1 MYVSIFVVSVVFFVT
16 LSCVTLAH
24 IFFPKEQT
32 SAAEEGVRGVRAMAP
47 ISQVPQV
54 PVITESDHTP
64 VPFSYNVP
72 VDSHMN
78 YKNDVVIVVEHPN
91 EHVTIGMAPR

>member
-1 MYVSIFVVSVVFFVT
+1 MSAVILVVSIVFFVSMSCAA
-16 LSCVTLAH
+16 LSYML
-24 IFFPKEQT
+24 FPKEQT
-32 SAAEEGVRGVRAMAP
+32 STAP
-47 ISQVPQV
+47 MPRVD
-54 PVITESDHTP
+54 VITEYDHIP

-91 EHVTIGMAPR
+91 KHVTLGMAPR

>member
-1 MYVSIFVVSVVFFVT
+1 MSAVILVVSIVFFVSMSCAA
-16 LSCVTLAH
+16 LSYML
-24 IFFPKEQT
+24 FPKEQT
-32 SAAEEGVRGVRAMAP
+32 SSAL
-47 ISQVPQV
+47 IPQV
-54 PVITESDHTP
+54 PDITETDHTS

-78 YKNDVVIVVEHPN
+78 YKNDVIIVVEHPD